1 MTIKLVDKLNFQVMF
16 EDRAFDLRGTNEQEV
31 QAWINNLTFLKNYY
45 NQHLPDSNTLKKDQD
60 LDEIKTRE
68 IGLSFNKGGGHKLN
82 NLDKDSLEILKKTGT
97 VIEKNDDNELS
108 RKMLAAKG
116 IEKHFKNVP
125 KLILESRWAFG
136 FLGKRH
142 KSSYEIYQK
151 RWFFLISS
159 RPLTDKGYENDDQI
173 LEEKVLPSFLSFDI
187 IYYFNAEN
195 ENDTSESAG
204 NIPLL

>member
-1 MTIKLVDKLNFQVMF
+1 MIF
-16 EDRAFDLRGTNEQEV
+16 EDRTFDLRGANPQEV
-31 QAWINNLTFLKNYY
+31 QAWINNLSFLKKYLTTPK
-45 NQHLPDSNTLKKDQD
+45 QMPGFGTSPSKKIEDDD
-60 LDEIKTRE
+60 LQTRQKGASVHKT
-68 IGLSFNKGGGHKLN
+68 GGHKLQ

-97 VIEKNDDNELS
+97 VVSENRDEELS
-108 RKMLAAKG
+108 KKMLALKG

-125 KLILESRWAFG
+125 KTFLEGRWAYG

-159 RPLTDKGYENDDQI
+159 RPLTDKGYENDDQV
-173 LEEKVLPSFLSFDI
+173 LEEKVLPSFLSFDV

-195 ENDTSESAG
+195 DTDNSPSAG
-204 NIPLL
+204 DIPL